1 MNLRTYSFIFTLA
14 FVLASCSLPE
24 QNSSSPS
31 TLSVGKWRATLELQG
46 QVLPFTFE
54 LKEVGNSSSDTSRIY
69 ELYLENAE
77 EKLQVD
83 EVYLEGD
90 SVRIPMHIFD
100 TEIIAKNGGDR
111 WVGYWKKNYEE
122 DYQLPFEAQLGDDHR
137 FVQTTEEVTVEV
149 GGKWAV
155 QFDDDS
161 LSSVGI
167 FKQQGNRATGS
178 FLTATGDY
186 RFLEG
191 NVVNDEL
198 LLSTF
203 DGEHAFLFKAK
214 IQDDGSLKGDF
225 WSGSH
230 YHTTWTAQR
239 DENAALADVNSLTYL
254 KENYDRLAF
263 TFPDLQGDS
272 VSLTD
277 PKYEDKVVLVQIF
290 GTWCPNCMDETKFLT
305 DWYNKNQ
312 DRGVEIV
319 GLAYEQKNDFNYAQR
334 RVQKMVN
341 KLDVGYDFLIAGV
354 SDKEK
359 AAETLPMLNRIMSF
373 PTLIYIDRDGEVANI
388 HTGFSGPGTGEYYAE
403 FVEEFNERMD
413 TLLGN
418 ENM

>member
-1 MNLRTYSFIFTLA
+1 MNLRTNFLTFALA
-14 FVLASCSLPE
+14 ILIAAC
-24 QNSSSPS
+24 SSSGQQPPPDS
-31 TLSVGKWRATLELQG
+31 TLSSGNWRATLELQG
-46 QVLPFTFE
+46 QILPFTFD
-54 LKEVGNSSSDTSRIY
+54 LKEVSNTASDTSLRY

-77 EKLQVD
+77 EKLRVD

-100 TEIIAKNGGDR
+100 TEIVAKNEGDR

-122 DYQLPFEAQLGDDHR
+122 DYQLSFEAQPGKDYR
-137 FVQTTEEVTVEV
+137 FVPTAAEATAEV

-161 LSSVGI
+161 LASVGI
-167 FKQQGNRATGS
+167 FKQQGNRVTGS

-191 NVVNDEL
+191 NMVNEEL
-198 LLSTF
+198 MLSTF
-203 DGEHAFLFKAK
+203 DGEHAFLFKATM
-214 IQDDGSLKGDF
+214 QDDGSLKGNF

-239 DENAALADVNSLTYL
+239 DENAVLADANSLTYL

-263 TFPDLQGDS
+263 TFPDVQGDS
-272 VSLTD
+272 VSLND
-277 PKYEDKVVLVQIF
+277 PKYEGKVVLVQIF

-305 DWYNKNQ
+305 DWYEKNQ
-312 DRGVEIV
+312 DRGVEII
-319 GLAYEQKNDFNYAQR
+319 GLAYEQKDDFNYAQK

-341 KLDVGYDFLIAGV
+341 KLNVPYDFLIAGV

-373 PTLIYIDRDGEVANI
+373 PTLIYIDRNGEVANI
-388 HTGFSGPGTGEYYAE
+388 HTGFSGPGTGEYYE
-403 FVEEFNERMD
+403 SFVQEFNERMD
-413 TLLGN
+413 ALLDQPS
-418 ENM
+418 